1 MVDDSNTY
9 DGTFTSPTVLEDSNT
24 HDSVTH
30 SLVIPSVSDQYVI
43 TDATSYA
50 SVRNYSTQYP
60 ADMSSTTVPNTHTIM
75 AATPL
80 IKFLAPAP
88 SSAPATGQI
97 KIKDPHG
104 PYKGPQFKINLE
116 SLDSRVAAA

>member
-30 SLVIPSVSDQYVI
+30 SLVVPPVSNQYVI

-60 ADMSSTTVPNTHTIM
+60 ADMSSTTVPNTHTIS
-75 AATPL
+75 TQ
-80 IKFLAPAP
+80 
-88 SSAPATGQI
+88 TT
-97 KIKDPHG
+97 KIELG
-104 PYKGPQFKINLE
+104 E
-116 SLDSRVAAA
+116 TA